1 MEKWGSPQSDN
12 DGQRYEFTTANG
24 VSYTYWVP
32 GNIELSK
39 DNNWYGFLLW
49 EIPLDELKFDASLDE
64 EITVVAD
71 AQYTE
76 HPFQVS
82 VSLFYNDGRTDH
94 LGDRDVDIPTTA
106 NSKGLY
112 IATVKLN
119 DLLKEKD
126 LSKYKSLAIRLVRQ
140 RQSNDDYGHITIR
153 QVYLHQNTATNEIT
167 YDPVNGSHYVAL
179 NSDAWSAWGCVS
191 INRKDGKME
200 VTVAPKKDAN
210 GNYYTDDKGSPRVL
224 GGLVLDIGQRDFTKV
239 LRVQMNQ
246 EGGRVKGVYNLSSG

>member
-1 MEKWGSPQSDN
+1 MRKLLLFLFLLACLPGGVCARIVFADLQNSKLEKWGSPQSDN

-119 DLLKEKD
+119 DLLK
-126 LSKYKSLAIRLVRQ
+126 
-140 RQSNDDYGHITIR
+140 T
-153 QVYLHQNTATNEIT
+153 
-167 YDPVNGSHYVAL
+167 
-179 NSDAWSAWGCVS
+179 
-191 INRKDGKME
+191 
-200 VTVAPKKDAN
+200 
-210 GNYYTDDKGSPRVL
+210 
-224 GGLVLDIGQRDFTKV
+224 
-239 LRVQMNQ
+239 
-246 EGGRVKGVYNLSSG
+246 